1 MIARSVKTY
10 SELVDGFGQRIR
22 GLFLIDEHDDG
33 WLGAIGEETLQL
45 TSNSAILV
53 KYNYRCIF

>member
-53 KYNYRCIF
+53 KY